1 MLPSVLKTYTK
12 LHLPKSVK
20 GPKCLNCEKLLHG
33 ENYCPQCGQK
43 NDQRKQGIVEYIRSS
58 LAYILGAD
66 SRLVTTLK
74 PLIFQPGRLPL
85 EYNSGK
91 KERFV
96 PPLRL
101 FIWLFLSILIVQKI
115 DSWNEVEEEI
125 NPPLIHVGNN
135 NIDSSDA
142 HFNSGNTSFDS
153 IANFALRNP
162 LVTESRGLDTLQ
174 LPKTLRNRLIYRF
187 FHRLAEA
194 NRSSLLKSFLD
205 RLLMMLLLFTPFF
218 ALWLKLIYIRQT
230 SIYLLDH
237 MVFILYNHA
246 LLFLLILL
254 GIMSEWMVSWD
265 SSGVIILIYG
275 VYIWLAF
282 KRFYGQST
290 WRRMLK
296 FALAS
301 IGFAGMA
308 IALFI
313 LNGLAAILLN

>member
-1 MLPSVLKTYTK
+1 M
-12 LHLPKSVK
+12 PKSVK

-91 KERFV
+91 RERFV

-101 FIWLFLSILIVQKI
+101 FIWLFLSILILQKI
-115 DSWNEVEEEI
+115 SSWSEVEEVE
-125 NPPLIHVGNN
+125 NPPIIHVGDNST
-135 NIDSSDA
+135 DSTEA
-142 HFNSGNTSFDS
+142 NLHSGNSTFDS
-153 IANFALRNP
+153 IANFAMRNT
-162 LVTESRGLDTLQ
+162 LVTESHGLETLQ
-174 LPKTLRNRLIYRF
+174 LPKTLKNRLTYRF

-194 NRSSLLKSFLD
+194 NQSSILKSFLD
-205 RLLMMLLLFTPFF
+205 RLLVMLLLFTPFF
-218 ALWLKLIYIRQT
+218 ALWLKLIYIRHPN
-230 SIYLLDH
+230 IYLLDH

-246 LLFLLILL
+246 LLFVLILL
-254 GIMSEWMVSWD
+254 GMLSEWMVSWD

-282 KRFYGQST
+282 KRFYQQST
-290 WRRMLK
+290 WRRALK
-296 FALAS
+296 FSLAS
-301 IGFAGMA
+301 IGFVGMA